1 MAIRITNPKLNGLE
15 PRWAP
20 FRGFSLVFDPPEED
34 SFFGALRAGLAEL
47 ENDALIAEFYLR
59 LLPSASFH
67 VTAWDGVND
76 AKLAEVAPEFRGAWE
91 RCLLAS
97 AARPFPEDLFRDVQA
112 SELLTCPDWSL
123 RLSCARIENWSD
135 VSLVAHLEAA
145 DAEAA
150 VRLERL
156 RTARD
161 ALSEAFGRRFG
172 VRPHP
177 DYEPHVTLGYFANAD
192 LAAAS
197 AAAVARWNA
206 ALRAATAGTILTLR
220 RLHLSVFS
228 DMTSF
233 GSDLA

>member
-1 MAIRITNPKLNGLE
+1 MIPITNPKLAGLE

-20 FRGFSLVFDPPEED
+20 FRGFSLVFDPPEDEA
-34 SFFGALRAGLAEL
+34 FLGALRAGLAAL
-47 ENDALIAEFYLR
+47 ENDALIAEYYLR
-59 LLPSASFH
+59 LLPAASLH
-67 VTAWDGVND
+67 VTVWDGVND
-76 AKLAEVAPEFRGAWE
+76 AKLAEVVPEFRAAWE
-91 RCLLAS
+91 RFLQAS

-112 SELLTCPDWSL
+112 SELLTCPDWDL
-123 RLSCARIENWSD
+123 RLRCARIENWSH
-135 VSLVAHLEAA
+135 VSLVAHLEPA
-145 DAEAA
+145 DAAA
-150 VRLERL
+150 AARLERL
-156 RTARD
+156 RAARD

-197 AAAVARWNA
+197 APAVARWDA

-233 GSDLA
+233 GADLA

>member
-1 MAIRITNPKLNGLE
+1 MIPITNPKLAGLE

-34 SFFGALRAGLAEL
+34 SFSGALRAGLAAL
-47 ENDALIAEFYLR
+47 ENDALIADFYLR
-59 LLPSASFH
+59 LLPAASFH

-76 AKLAEVAPEFRGAWE
+76 AKLAEVAPEFRAAWE
-91 RCLLAS
+91 RFLQAG
-97 AARPFPEDLFRDVQA
+97 AAKPFPEDLFRDVQA
-112 SELLTCPDWSL
+112 SELLTCPDWDL
-123 RLSCARIENWSD
+123 RLGGVRIENWSN
-135 VSLVAHLEAA
+135 VSLVAHLEPA
-145 DAEAA
+145 DAAAA

-156 RTARD
+156 RAARD

-192 LAAAS
+192 LATAS
-197 AAAVARWNA
+197 APAVARWDA
-206 ALRAATAGTILTLR
+206 ALRAATTGTILTLR

-233 GSDLA
+233 GADLA

>member
-1 MAIRITNPKLNGLE
+1 MIPITNPKLAGLE

-47 ENDALIAEFYLR
+47 ANDALIAEYYLR
-59 LLPSASFH
+59 LLPAASFH

-76 AKLAEVAPEFRGAWE
+76 AKLAEVAPEYRAAWE
-91 RCLLAS
+91 RFLQPGG
-97 AARPFPEDLFRDVQA
+97 ARPFPEDLFRDVQA

-123 RLSCARIENWSD
+123 RLRCARIEDWSH

-145 DAEAA
+145 DAAA
-150 VRLERL
+150 DANLERL
-156 RTARD
+156 RAARD

-177 DYEPHVTLGYFANAD
+177 DYEPHVTLGYFANGA
-192 LAAAS
+192 LAAGS

-206 ALRAATAGTILTLR
+206 ALRAATAGHVLTLR
-220 RLHLSVFS
+220 RLHLSVFA

>member
-1 MAIRITNPKLNGLE
+1 MTIPITNTKLCGLE

-59 LLPSASFH
+59 LLPPASYH

-76 AKLAEVAPEFRGAWE
+76 AKLAEVLPEFRAAWE
-91 RCLLAS
+91 RFLQPGTTK
-97 AARPFPEDLFRDVQA
+97 PFPEDLFRDVQA

-123 RLSCARIENWSD
+123 RLRCARIENWSN

-145 DAEAA
+145 DAETA
-150 VRLERL
+150 VRLDRL
-156 RTARD
+156 RAARD
-161 ALSEAFGRRFG
+161 VLSEAFGRRFG

-177 DYEPHVTLGYFANAD
+177 DYVPHVTIGYFANGA
-192 LAAAS
+192 LAALS
-197 AAAVARWNA
+197 AAAVARWDA
-206 ALRAATAGTILTLR
+206 ALRAATADHVLTLR

>member
-1 MAIRITNPKLNGLE
+1 MISITNPKLSGLE

-34 SFFGALRAGLAEL
+34 SFFGALRAGLAKL

-59 LLPSASFH
+59 LLPPASYH

-76 AKLAEVAPEFRGAWE
+76 AKLAEVVPEFRAAWE
-91 RCLLAS
+91 RFLQAS

-112 SELLTCPDWSL
+112 SELLTCPDWDL
-123 RLSCARIENWSD
+123 RLRCARIENWSD

-145 DAEAA
+145 DAAA
-150 VRLERL
+150 AANLERL
-156 RTARD
+156 RAARD

-177 DYEPHVTLGYFANAD
+177 DYEPHVTLGYFANGA
-192 LAAAS
+192 LAAGS

-206 ALRAATAGTILTLR
+206 ALRAATAGHVLTLR
-220 RLHLSVFS
+220 RLHLSVFA

>member
-1 MAIRITNPKLNGLE
+1 MIAITNPKLAGLE

-34 SFFGALRAGLAEL
+34 SFSGALRAGLAAL
-47 ENDALIAEFYLR
+47 ENDALIVEYYLR
-59 LLPSASFH
+59 LLPAASLH

-76 AKLAEVAPEFRGAWE
+76 AKLAEVVPEFRAAWE
-91 RCLLAS
+91 RFLQAG
-97 AARPFPEDLFRDVQA
+97 AAKPFPEDLFRDMQA
-112 SELLTCPDWSL
+112 SELLTCPDWDL
-123 RLSCARIENWSD
+123 RLRCARIENWSH
-135 VSLVAHLEAA
+135 VSLVAHLEPA
-145 DAEAA
+145 DAAA
-150 VRLERL
+150 AARLERL
-156 RTARD
+156 RAARD

-197 AAAVARWNA
+197 APAVARWDA

-233 GSDLA
+233 GADLA